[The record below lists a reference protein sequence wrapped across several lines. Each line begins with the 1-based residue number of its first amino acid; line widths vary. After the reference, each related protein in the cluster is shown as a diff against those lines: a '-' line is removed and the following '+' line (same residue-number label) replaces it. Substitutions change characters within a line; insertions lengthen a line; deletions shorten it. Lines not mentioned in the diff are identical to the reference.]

1 MRLFRLRRLAGS
13 GVAVLLAL
21 ASSWAQEHGTAF
33 ALLRTPDAI
42 YVAADSKLSWLDT
55 AGAEGSTCKIRRVG
69 ATWYVMGGIY
79 KFTATGYDAPALAN
93 LALRSPGTIANK
105 ARDFES
111 RALPAIEN
119 LIDQMG
125 GKRQQIDSWDEVAS
139 IPLTVFVFGFE
150 GGAAAVSSREF
161 VRAAPSGDA
170 PAVTVQRRDYGPN
183 TRETVWLASPSNLSG
198 AFVSEYPS
206 WQSMEPPSMVKAFV
220 EFAIR
225 KRPGTTGAPIDII
238 RIDREGHRWL
248 RRKTG
253 CMD

>member
-1 MRLFRLRRLAGS
+1 VRFFPPKGLAAS
-13 GVAVLLAL
+13 GVAIIAAL
-21 ASSWAQEHGTAF
+21 ASAGAQEHGTAF
-33 ALLRTPDAI
+33 ALLRTPEAI

-55 AGAEGSTCKIRRVG
+55 TGADGSTCKIRRIG

-93 LALRSPGTIANK
+93 LALRGAGTVADK

-111 RALPAIEN
+111 RAVPAVKSLLEQIG
-119 LIDQMG
+119 D
-125 GKRQQIDSWDEVAS
+125 KRQQVDSWDEVAA
-139 IPLTVFVFGFE
+139 IPLTIFIFGFE
-150 GGAAAVSSREF
+150 GGAAVVSSREL
-161 VRAAPSGDA
+161 VRSATSGDT
-170 PAVTVQRRDYGPN
+170 PNVTVQRRDYGPN

-198 AFVSEYPS
+198 GFVSEYPS
-206 WQSMEPPSMVKAFV
+206 WQSMEPSSMVKAFV

-238 RIDREGHRWL
+238 RIDKNGHRWL
-248 RRKTG
+248 RRKTE